1 MPQCLFSI
9 ASVANFSYTNIFYYT
24 LIAVQMLIYLFL
36 FSNLENFPSCIM
48 HVVWY
53 DYDSFCE
60 SIFLGKAFKKVHTC
74 RKFYQI
80 CTWIK
85 LYANIFPL
93 MQGIKNDA
101 FKNSLM
107 KSNYNWFWINF
118 FVPDQKMHMAKILI
132 YKRTEFKISY

>member
-60 SIFLGKAFKKVHTC
+60 SIFLGKAFKKVHVGNS
-74 RKFYQI
+74 
-80 CTWIK
+80 IK
-85 LYANIFPL
+85 YAHESNC
-93 MQGIKNDA
+93 MQT
-101 FKNSLM
+101 
-107 KSNYNWFWINF
+107 F
-118 FVPDQKMHMAKILI
+118 FRSCKALRMMHLKTL
-132 YKRTEFKISY
+132 